1 MTPHSNCFIRQ
12 PQPEADRIVALLEAA
27 DFTPEEISMIVP
39 RARPVLVSQP
49 SHPAPN
55 PPTVATGSGEHEIRI
70 LVHSLDGGRR
80 GRAEA
85 IFGSADREVV
95 PSIKSEDESPH
106 SWVKPLFSKT
116 RR

>member
-1 MTPHSNCFIRQ
+1 MTPPSNCFIRQ
-12 PQPEADRIVALLEAA
+12 PHPEADRIVAHLEAA
-27 DFTPEEISMIVP
+27 DFTPEEIPMIVP
-39 RARPVLVSQP
+39 STRPVPASRTL
-49 SHPAPN
+49 HPALN
-55 PPTVATGSGEHEIRI
+55 PPTVAAESGEHEIRI
-70 LVHSLDGGRR
+70 LVHSLDGGHR

>member
-1 MTPHSNCFIRQ
+1 MTTPSKCFIRQ
-12 PQPEADRIVALLEAA
+12 PEPEADRIVALLEAA

-39 RARPVLVSQP
+39 GARPVPVSQP
-49 SHPAPN
+49 AQRAPSKTN
-55 PPTVATGSGEHEIRI
+55 VATDSGEHEIRI

-80 GRAEA
+80 GRAET
-85 IFGSADREVV
+85 IFGRADLEVV

-106 SWVKPLFSKT
+106 SWVKPLFSKI